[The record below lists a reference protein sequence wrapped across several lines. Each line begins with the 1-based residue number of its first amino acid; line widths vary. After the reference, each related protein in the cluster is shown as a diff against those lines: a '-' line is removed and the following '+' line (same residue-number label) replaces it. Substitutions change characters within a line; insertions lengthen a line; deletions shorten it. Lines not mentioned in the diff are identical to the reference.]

1 MGLKRDC
8 SADASVALG
17 WHIHQS
23 ESILRTGNSM
33 VMRKIGLLSVLLALP
48 FLAGGAGAQ
57 AAAPSC
63 ASHAPTMHPF
73 DSTKVATLIG
83 TFDLIMIDT
92 TSLRGGVRQHTGK
105 LVVWLQDSVPK
116 RRATMARRVQD
127 RFMVGTFEA
136 ALPDTGEMWSK
147 MMSGSADSPG
157 AFWSDGYL
165 RLGEFGQK
173 SGISLHFKLVT
184 ENELRGMWTSQAG
197 TAVIVDFTGDRE
209 PDEAGYFCAR
219 RVK

>member
-1 MGLKRDC
+1 
-8 SADASVALG
+8 
-17 WHIHQS
+17 
-23 ESILRTGNSM
+23 M
-33 VMRKIGLLSVLLALP
+33 VTRKIGLLSAVLALL

-63 ASHAPTMHPF
+63 AAHAPTMNPF
-73 DSTKVATLIG
+73 DSTKVVNLVG
-83 TFDLIMIDT
+83 TFDVIMIDT
-92 TSLRGGVRQHTGK
+92 TSLRGSVRQHAGK
-105 LVVWLQDSVPK
+105 LSVWLQDSVPK
-116 RRATMARRVQD
+116 RRASMATRVQEK
-127 RFMVGTFEA
+127 FMVGTFEA
-136 ALPDTGEMWSK
+136 ALPDSGEMWSK
-147 MMSGSADSPG
+147 MMSRSTDSPG
-157 AFWSDGYL
+157 AFWATGYM

-173 SGISLHFKLVT
+173 SGISLHVKLIT

>member
-1 MGLKRDC
+1 M
-8 SADASVALG
+8 
-17 WHIHQS
+17 Q
-23 ESILRTGNSM
+23 T
-33 VMRKIGLLSVLLALP
+33 RKIGLLSVGLAVP
-48 FLAGGAGAQ
+48 FLAGTAGAQ
-57 AAAPSC
+57 GTVPSC
-63 ASHAPTMHPF
+63 ASIAPTMNPF
-73 DSTKVATLIG
+73 DSTKVANLVG
-83 TFDLIMIDT
+83 TFDVIMIDT
-92 TSLRGGVRQHTGK
+92 TSLRGSVRQHAGK

-127 RFMVGTFEA
+127 RFMVGTFEVA
-136 ALPDTGEMWSK
+136 PPDSGEMWSK
-147 MMSGSADSPG
+147 MMSGSPDAPG
-157 AFWSDGYL
+157 AFWTDGYL

-173 SGISLHFKLVT
+173 SGISLHVKLLT

>member
-105 LVVWLQDSVPK
+105 LVVWLQDSVPD
-116 RRATMARRVQD
+116 RRDTMAGPDQGGFV
-127 RFMVGTFEA
+127 VGTRA
-136 ALPDTGEMWSK
+136 SGVPATG
-147 MMSGSADSPG
+147 GRRIQRTPG
-157 AFWSDGYL
+157 
-165 RLGEFGQK
+165 
-173 SGISLHFKLVT
+173 
-184 ENELRGMWTSQAG
+184 
-197 TAVIVDFTGDRE
+197 
-209 PDEAGYFCAR
+209 
-219 RVK
+219 

>member
-1 MGLKRDC
+1 MGLKPGC
-8 SADASVALG
+8 SADASVAPG
-17 WHIHQS
+17 WHIHQC

-33 VMRKIGLLSVLLALP
+33 VTRKIGLLIAVLALP

-57 AAAPSC
+57 KTAPSC
-63 ASHAPTMHPF
+63 ASQAPAMNPF
-73 DSTKVATLIG
+73 DSTKVASLVG
-83 TFDLIMIDT
+83 TFDVIMIDT
-92 TSLRGGVRQHTGK
+92 TSLRGSVRQHAGR

-116 RRATMARRVQD
+116 RRATMARRVQE

-136 ALPDTGEMWSK
+136 ALPDSGEMWSK
-147 MMSGSADSPG
+147 MMSSSTDSPG

-173 SGISLHFKLVT
+173 NGISLYFKLIT